1 VVVKG
6 RWSSRS
12 EVEVEDPGQPG
23 TRREARERE
32 RERARERER
41 EREREESTKVKMK
54 AKKIHTAYRFHQAR
68 RPPLV
73 TAPSFFAC
81 REAPSTSTSFVTWE
95 TTGVR
100 RGTPTGG
107 IVGQVESVGEGGGE
121 EGEEKEEEVEADN
134 EDRFLLKRPSKPAR
148 GDRR

>member
-1 VVVKG
+1 LK
-6 RWSSRS
+6 SRIRAS
-12 EVEVEDPGQPG
+12 RGHDEK
-23 TRREARERE
+23 REKERGGEGESERE
-32 RERARERER
+32 RER
-41 EREREESTKVKMK
+41 ESTKVKMK

-68 RPPLV
+68 RPPLA

-81 REAPSTSTSFVTWE
+81 KEAPSTSTPFVTWE

-107 IVGQVESVGEGGGE
+107 IVGQVERVGEGGGE
-121 EGEEKEEEVEADN
+121 EGEKKEEEVEADDD
-134 EDRFLLKRPSKPAR
+134 DRFLLKRPSKAAR